1 MASCHLA
8 TSRRTTRRRCG
19 GIGWRRT
26 TDSPGRRPTPE
37 QFSTTDKKVNHY
49 KNVSFTRFYMIPTA
63 GVMSHGDPILF
74 MAAAIALFGGFTLL
88 RNALLPREKKYLDAL
103 KAYNQRQRDLGS
115 QTQTTRHNHHNK
127 SDDDD
132 DFVYGPDSWGGS
144 GDI

>member
-1 MASCHLA
+1 
-8 TSRRTTRRRCG
+8 
-19 GIGWRRT
+19 
-26 TDSPGRRPTPE
+26 
-37 QFSTTDKKVNHY
+37 
-49 KNVSFTRFYMIPTA
+49 MIPTA